1 MIRSVKGII
10 ENKFRKLGNTSTGI
24 FLDENYDFMIRF
36 NSGRISRA
44 NLSGL
49 IASLMRHIKTL
60 TMQVNCNLFQL
71 MLISLQVQP
80 KCILS
85 NCPIIVIALY
95 LLDVIHPLFR
105 TVERPHTH
113 YPYPRMTPLDKAVN
127 LSKIFSP
134 SLFSHF

>member
-1 MIRSVKGII
+1 
-10 ENKFRKLGNTSTGI
+10 
-24 FLDENYDFMIRF
+24 MIRF

-105 TVERPHTH
+105 TVERPHT
-113 YPYPRMTPLDKAVN
+113 PLSTNDF
-127 LSKIFSP
+127 LSTG
-134 SLFSHF
+134 

>member
-1 MIRSVKGII
+1 
-10 ENKFRKLGNTSTGI
+10 
-24 FLDENYDFMIRF
+24 MIRF

-113 YPYPRMTPLDKAVN
+113 YPRMTFYPLDKAVN
-127 LSKIFSP
+127 LSMIFSP

>member
-1 MIRSVKGII
+1 
-10 ENKFRKLGNTSTGI
+10 
-24 FLDENYDFMIRF
+24 MIRF

-49 IASLMRHIKTL
+49 IATLMRHIKTL

-71 MLISLQVQP
+71 MLIPLQVQP

-95 LLDVIHPLFR
+95 LLDVIHPLFP
-105 TVERPHTH
+105 TVERPQTSAVQ
-113 YPYPRMTPLDKAVN
+113 RSIGEVVQSRRRPL
-127 LSKIFSP
+127 LGPSP
-134 SLFSHF
+134 G